1 MMTQSANP
9 ERVSSGDLELT
20 ALIATAYVA
29 HNYLA
34 IKELPGLI
42 ASIHSVLR
50 ALDHRS
56 AAAVAHERDVDRPSA
71 AKIRRSVTD
80 EALISFVDGR
90 PYKTLKRH
98 LTAHGFTPE
107 RYRSV
112 YGLPDD
118 YPMVAPSYAAKR
130 SAVARAIGL
139 GVPGAMAKLQAA
151 Q

>member
-1 MMTQSANP
+1 MTQSANSRQMP
-9 ERVSSGDLELT
+9 SDDLELT

-29 HNYLA
+29 HNHLA

-42 ASIHSVLR
+42 ASIHSTLR
-50 ALDHRS
+50 ALDHS
-56 AAAVAHERDVDRPSA
+56 STAAVVQERDVDRPNA

-80 EALISFVDGR
+80 EALISFIDGR

-112 YGLPDD
+112 YGLPAD

-151 Q
+151 E